1 MKKSIPAA
9 LACTAAALLIPATA
23 SACPTGCGEGGG
35 GAQLQIEDRPS
46 VQIDTQAAQKEVD
59 HAKSFKDAG
68 AGLSQSDRDCF
79 LGKILE
85 GDYYDAGSH
94 SIRNDSGARLSGNAN
109 LESYHASDL
118 SLWLYEHEDTW
129 WAGSQSWQVGDVLS
143 FSQGQVSR
151 TATASEF
158 FSGVQVVAVYVG
170 GGQVIY
176 CPGAGAKVEQK
187 SISSLEAELNLTVSV
202 VSRPC
207 DKGGA
212 PDKETSTPPSQNTTS
227 QNNGDKT
234 RCDEKDGD
242 DDETVCDDEG
252 DDGDDHETECDEGDD
267 GDDHES
273 PCDEGDD

>member
-23 SACPTGCGEGGG
+23 SACPAGCGEGGG

-212 PDKETSTPPSQNTTS
+212 PAPAAPSKETPTPSKDQGKASQ
-227 QNNGDKT
+227 GD
-234 RCDEKDGD
+234 DETQCAEHDGD
-242 DDETVCDDEG
+242 DDGSKFAEHDGD
-252 DDGDDHETECDEGDD
+252 DDGDENEA
-267 GDDHES
+267 

>member
-1 MKKSIPAA
+1 MKKSIPAG

-23 SACPTGCGEGGG
+23 SACPAGCGDTGQGGG
-35 GAQLQIEDRPS
+35 QLQIEDRPS
-46 VQIDTQAAQKEVD
+46 VQIDTQTAQKEVD

-68 AGLSQSDRDCF
+68 AGLSQNDRDCF

-143 FSQGQVSR
+143 FSQGQFSR
-151 TATASEF
+151 TETTSEF
-158 FSGVQVVAVYVG
+158 FSSVQVVAIYVG
-170 GGQVIY
+170 DGQVIY
-176 CPGAGAKVEQK
+176 CPCNGAGAKVEQK
-187 SISSLEAELNLTVSV
+187 SITSLEAELNLTVSV

-212 PDKETSTPPSQNTTS
+212 PAPAAPSKKTPTPSKDQGKASQGDDETQ
-227 QNNGDKT
+227 
-234 RCDEKDGD
+234 CAEHDGD
-242 DDETVCDDEG
+242 DDGSKFAEHDGD
-252 DDGDDHETECDEGDD
+252 DDGDENEA
-267 GDDHES
+267 